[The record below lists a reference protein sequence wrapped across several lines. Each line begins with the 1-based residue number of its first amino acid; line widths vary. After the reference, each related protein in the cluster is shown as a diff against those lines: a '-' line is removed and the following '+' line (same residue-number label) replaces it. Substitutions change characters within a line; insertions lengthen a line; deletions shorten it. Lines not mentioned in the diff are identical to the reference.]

1 MIQGIEMERVVIT
14 LLAFL
19 NPPIDW
25 VPMGVIL
32 RNRRWG
38 SMDELVKLVAPHS
51 VLRHAWMLWAWG
63 QVSGGSRG
71 RFYPNS
77 TNLTLPFVLA

>member
-1 MIQGIEMERVVIT
+1 MIQGIEMERVVVT

-38 SMDELVKLVAPHS
+38 SMDEPLKTRQGLEGHPLHQS
-51 VLRHAWMLWAWG
+51 LSSHRWNTG
-63 QVSGGSRG
+63 K
-71 RFYPNS
+71 
-77 TNLTLPFVLA
+77 

>member
-1 MIQGIEMERVVIT
+1 VIEGVEMERVVIT
-14 LLAFL
+14 LLVFL

-38 SMDELVKLVAPHS
+38 SRNELLKLVRS
-51 VLRHAWMLWAWG
+51 
-63 QVSGGSRG
+63 
-71 RFYPNS
+71 
-77 TNLTLPFVLA
+77 